1 MRRGRGVGNVDAGTY
16 LRAFPLLVRNP
27 QIALAPFV
35 ASVAEVVLYKV
46 LPGGT
51 GAGFLGSANSSI
63 AGLVA
68 QLIAFFGLSV
78 ALIVA
83 DTAWRRARAPFDDA
97 WEVARRKAGD
107 ILFAAFG
114 LGFVLYV
121 ASLVGSFL
129 GFAGAIALGLIAYFL
144 FIYTL
149 PSAAIGGL
157 PGAAALN
164 NSVERARSSP
174 LPTAIVTAVYLFAFL
189 YVPSLVTAAIQP
201 YLLTGNLPAPDI
213 ISTLVVAAIK
223 AIASGYVALVLAKT
237 YADISYG
244 RSSARW

>member
-1 MRRGRGVGNVDAGTY
+1 MKRSSIGSVDVAAY
-16 LRAFPLLVRNP
+16 LRAFALLVRHP

-46 LPGGT
+46 LPGGA
-51 GAGFLGSANSSI
+51 GAGFLGAANSSI

-83 DTAWRRARAPFDDA
+83 DAAWRRGRAPFDDA
-97 WEVARRKAGD
+97 WDEARRKAGD
-107 ILFAAFG
+107 IVFAAFG

-121 ASLVGSFL
+121 ASLIGSFL
-129 GFAGAIALGLIAYFL
+129 GFAGAIALGLVAYFF

-149 PSAAIGGL
+149 PAAAIGGL

-164 NSVERARSSP
+164 ASVERARQAP
-174 LPTAIVTAVYLFAFL
+174 LPTAIVTAVYLFTFL
-189 YVPSLVTAAIQP
+189 YIPSLVAGAVEPIVIN
-201 YLLTGNLPAPDI
+201 GSLPVADI
-213 ISTLVVAAIK
+213 VSTLVSAAAK
-223 AIASGYVALVLAKT
+223 AIVSGYVALVLAKT
-237 YADISYG
+237 YADVSYG
-244 RSSARW
+244 RFSSRW